1 MVYLSIPDLMGIGY
15 NDFKNTLID
24 NNIPYSEIYFSSAI
38 MKFIYIKTVDN
49 YTCRIIAGNTDTNNS
64 IVSVKIFN
72 EEIKDVMQDDIE
84 CFEYYDAGKT
94 DFIIY

>member
-1 MVYLSIPDLMGIGY
+1 MIHLSIPDLMGMDY
-15 NDFKNTLID
+15 DEFKNILIS

-38 MKFIYIKTVDN
+38 MKFIYIKTADN

-84 CFEYYDAGKT
+84 CFEYYNAEKT